1 MQTLESVTITILTAT
16 FNSSAVIGRLI
27 ASLEAQTDADF
38 EWLVVDGASSDD
50 TVAKVERS
58 RLRCRNVVSEPDFGV
73 YDALNKGVRRARG
86 DYYLVVGADDALAP
100 DAVASFRRAVAV
112 APVPPDLVSAHVE
125 SAGRDLQ
132 ARRHRPWLYGMQAYV
147 SAHSVGTLIRRDL
160 HDRFGLYSR
169 KFPIGA
175 DQYFIKRA
183 AHGGARIAYADF
195 RAGSFSQEGVSSVDV
210 AGTLTEFFRV
220 QLATEKGRLR
230 QVLLFLLR
238 LARHYRAL

>member
-1 MQTLESVTITILTAT
+1 MNPQDSITLTILTAT

-50 TVAKVERS
+50 TLARIANA
-58 RLRCRNVVSEPDFGV
+58 RLARKTVVSEPDFGV
-73 YDALNKGVRRARG
+73 YDALNKGVCRASG
-86 DYYLVVGADDALAP
+86 DYYLVVGADDTLAP
-100 DAVASFRRAVAV
+100 EAVANFRRAVAGA
-112 APVPPDLVSAHVE
+112 APAPDLVSAHVE
-125 SAGRDLQ
+125 SAGRDCQ
-132 ARRHRPWLYGMQAYV
+132 ALRRRPWLYGMQAYV

-183 AHGGARIAYADF
+183 AQGGARILYADF

-220 QLATEKGRLR
+220 QLATERGRLR

-238 LARHYRAL
+238 LARHYRSL